1 MRKHTPQAFLS
12 VLEETEDFFFPV
24 NNSHKAYITAS
35 DFKRTEA
42 DSLWQGYMNWV
53 NAQAI
58 AQSMPVAVSSL
69 FSRQAH

>member
-42 DSLWQGYMNWV
+42 DSL
-53 NAQAI
+53 
-58 AQSMPVAVSSL
+58 
-69 FSRQAH
+69 